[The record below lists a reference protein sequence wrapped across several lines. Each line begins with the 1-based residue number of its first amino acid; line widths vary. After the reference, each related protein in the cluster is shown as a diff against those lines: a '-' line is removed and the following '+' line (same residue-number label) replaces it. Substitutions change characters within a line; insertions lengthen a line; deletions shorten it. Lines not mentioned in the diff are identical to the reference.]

1 VQLTRRGG
9 TQGRGSKKVEFIPD
23 RFYFFRILHI
33 LDVLFGMN
41 GGQERRDVSLSGGG
55 AATAL

>member
-1 VQLTRRGG
+1 VPQFECAIDSEGRRAGAH
-9 TQGRGSKKVEFIPD
+9 SD
-23 RFYFFRILHI
+23 HFYFFRILHI
-33 LDVLFGMN
+33 LDVLIGMN